1 MVLVNKVDEDEE
13 MENMKITLH
22 FVSNCSHNNFLEI
35 WRGRRRME
43 RKQWKEEEK
52 SGMADWNEWVL
63 LRDKDVQFARKSIG
77 FMYFHNESHDGPLL
91 QRLITWGKVNYK
103 NRRAQQDTRNAAKT
117 TLHMMQNEKID
128 NYGKALDSTQP
139 VKLVSTYLF
148 KTQLNQPIR
157 N

>member
-1 MVLVNKVDEDEE
+1 MGGDFEVIRMYIFAQKSTTFVCF
-13 MENMKITLH
+13 H
-22 FVSNCSHNNFLEI
+22 FKSN
-35 WRGRRRME
+35 
-43 RKQWKEEEK
+43 
-52 SGMADWNEWVL
+52 
-63 LRDKDVQFARKSIG
+63 
-77 FMYFHNESHDGPLL
+77 DGPLF
-91 QRLITWGKVNYK
+91 QWLIKWGKVNYK